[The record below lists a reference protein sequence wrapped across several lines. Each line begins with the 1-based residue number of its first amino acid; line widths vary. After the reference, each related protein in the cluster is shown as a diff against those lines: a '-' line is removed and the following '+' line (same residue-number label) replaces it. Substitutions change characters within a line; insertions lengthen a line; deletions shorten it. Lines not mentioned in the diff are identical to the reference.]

1 MMKYKLLGQ
10 SGVRVSELCLGT
22 MTFGEDWG
30 WGASKEVS
38 QQIFEKFAQAGGN
51 FIDTSCNYT
60 DGTSEKFIG
69 EFLHGQRERFVLA
82 TKYSLTQRKD
92 DPNGGGNSRKNMM
105 QTVEDSLKRLQTDYL
120 DLLYLHMWDYTTPV
134 EEVLRGFDDLVRQ
147 GKVLYVAF
155 SDSPAW
161 VISRAVTMADL
172 RGWARPVGVQIPY
185 SLASRDVEREVLTM
199 ARHLDLAILPWG
211 LIGGGVLTGKYNEDN
226 NEPRRY
232 DSASERAKKIAAE
245 IGKIA
250 AEIGRSP
257 AQIAINW
264 VRQQPGTIIPIL
276 GARTVAQI
284 EDNLGVLDFALTEE
298 QMSSLSAL
306 AEFNRGFPDNF
317 LEDDHVHGLIF
328 GESYEKVLNHHR
340 A

>member
-1 MMKYKLLGQ
+1 MKYRLLGH

-30 WGASKEVS
+30 WGASKEES
-38 QQIFEKFAQAGGN
+38 RRIFEAFIAAEGN
-51 FIDTSCNYT
+51 FLDTSCNYT
-60 DGTSEKFIG
+60 DGTSETFIG
-69 EFLHGQRERFVLA
+69 EFIQGQRERLVIA
-82 TKYSLTQRKD
+82 SKYSLTMRKD

-105 QTVEDSLKRLQTDYL
+105 QTVEGSLKRLQTDYL
-120 DLLYLHMWDYTTPV
+120 DLLYLHMWDYTTPI
-134 EEVLRGFDDLVRQ
+134 EEVMRGFDDLVRQ

-161 VISRAVTMADL
+161 VISRAVTLAEQ

-211 LIGGGVLTGKYNEDN
+211 LIGGGVLTGKYNTESG
-226 NEPRRY
+226 EPRRY
-232 DSASERAKKIAAE
+232 EGTSDHAKNIAAE
-245 IGKIA
+245 LGKLA

-264 VRQQPGTIIPIL
+264 VRQQPGTVIPIL
-276 GARTVAQI
+276 GARTLKQMQ
-284 EDNLGVLDFALTEE
+284 DNLGCLEFALTDE
-298 QMSSLSAL
+298 QMSRLSAL
-306 AEFNRGFPDNF
+306 AGFSRGFPDNF
-317 LEDDHVHGLIF
+317 LEDDEVHELIF
-328 GESYEKVLNHHR
+328 GTSYDHVMNHHR
-340 A
+340 R

>member
-1 MMKYKLLGQ
+1 MMKYKLLGH

-22 MTFGEDWG
+22 MTFGDDWG

-38 QQIFEKFAQAGGN
+38 QQIFDTYVQAGGN

-69 EFLHGQRERFVLA
+69 EFVRGQRERFVIA
-82 TKYSLTQRKD
+82 TKYSLTQRKN
-92 DPNGGGNSRKNMM
+92 DPNGGGNSRKNMV

-155 SDSPAW
+155 SDTPAW

-172 RGWARPVGVQIPY
+172 RGWARPVAVQIPY

-199 ARHLDLAILPWG
+199 ARNLDLAILPWG
-211 LIGGGVLTGKYNEDN
+211 LIGGGVLTGKYNN
-226 NEPRRY
+226 GSTEPRRY
-232 DSASERAKKIAAE
+232 DSASDRAKNIAAE
-245 IGKIA
+245 VGKIA
-250 AEIGRSP
+250 SEMGRSP
-257 AQIAINW
+257 AQVAINW

-276 GARTVAQI
+276 GARTLAQI
-284 EDNLGVLDFALTEE
+284 EDNLRVLEFSLTDE
-298 QMSSLSAL
+298 QMQSLSAL
-306 AEFNRGFPDNF
+306 AGFNRGFPDNF
-317 LEDDHVHGLIF
+317 LEDDEVHGLIF
-328 GESYEKVLNHHR
+328 GETYDRVVNHHR
-340 A
+340 V